1 MCLSVSRSAVSVE
14 PTHVEIIDEYGG
26 RHRLDLRVLATDDT
40 WGAPTLLAAKVH
52 GGQGIAVFSQ
62 VMFRATQIG

>member
-1 MCLSVSRSAVSVE
+1 M
-14 PTHVEIIDEYGG
+14 EIIDEYGG

-40 WGAPTLLAAKVH
+40 WGAPSLLAAKVH

-62 VMFRATQIG
+62 VLLRVTWEKRRGIGHGEGIRTTGK